1 MNTITE
7 TVINSGTIQYKI
19 PYYPREKQ
27 IELHFNMKK
36 YRWSVLVCHRRFGKT
51 VCMINHL
58 LMSALKSTN
67 NNPRFAY
74 IAPTFKQAKS
84 IAWDYMKQ
92 YTTLIPGVKFN
103 ETELR
108 CDLPNGAR
116 ITLLGSENSD
126 GLRGIYLDGCVIDE
140 YANVQGKLFTEIIRP
155 ALSDRK
161 GWCVFIGTPQGT
173 NNNFYELFQHAQ
185 GDKQWFHYKAKASE
199 TKIVDQAELDAAK
212 KVMGEKKYQQEFECD
227 WIANIEGAVYGDTI
241 TKIEDARQLTR
252 VPYDPSLPVSTSWD
266 LGVSDHSAVI
276 FFQQM
281 GRAINIIDY
290 YEERGQ
296 GLPHYVQMLQSK
308 DYVYKDHFAPHDIE
322 VTDFGNGK
330 TRREVAYQLGVNFK
344 VVPKIPFEDGIHAT
358 TMLLPRC
365 WIDTDHCKKLIDAL
379 RHYHRKFI
387 DKNRM
392 FRSKPV
398 HDWSSHACD
407 AMRYLAVGIQ
417 EINTR
422 QSAPQSVA
430 DNEYRII

>member
-58 LMSALKSTN
+58 LMSALRSTN
-67 NNPRFAY
+67 KAPRYAY

-227 WIANIEGAVYGDTI
+227 WIANIEGAVYGDVI

-252 VPYDPSLPVSTSWD
+252 VPYDPS
-266 LGVSDHSAVI
+266 
-276 FFQQM
+276 
-281 GRAINIIDY
+281 
-290 YEERGQ
+290 
-296 GLPHYVQMLQSK
+296 
-308 DYVYKDHFAPHDIE
+308 
-322 VTDFGNGK
+322 
-330 TRREVAYQLGVNFK
+330 AYQ
-344 VVPKIPFEDGIHAT
+344 
-358 TMLLPRC
+358 
-365 WIDTDHCKKLIDAL
+365 
-379 RHYHRKFI
+379 
-387 DKNRM
+387 
-392 FRSKPV
+392 
-398 HDWSSHACD
+398 
-407 AMRYLAVGIQ
+407 
-417 EINTR
+417 
-422 QSAPQSVA
+422 
-430 DNEYRII
+430 

>member
-1 MNTITE
+1 MTTITE
-7 TVINSGTIQYKI
+7 TVIQNGATQYKI

-58 LMSALKSTN
+58 LMSALRSTQKA
-67 NNPRFAY
+67 PRYAY

-92 YTTLIPGVKFN
+92 YTALIPNVKFN

-108 CDLPNGAR
+108 CDLPNGSR

-140 YANVQGKLFTEIIRP
+140 YANIQGKLFTEIIRP

-173 NNNFYELFQHAQ
+173 NNNFYELYQHAQ
-185 GDKQWFHYKAKASE
+185 GDKQWFHYKAKASQ
-199 TKIVDQAELDAAK
+199 TKIVDDQELEAAK
-212 KVMGEKKYQQEFECD
+212 KVMGEKKYLQEFECD
-227 WIANIEGAVYGDTI
+227 WIANIEGAVYGDAV
-241 TKIEDARQLTR
+241 TKMEDNKQLTR
-252 VPYDPSLPVSTSWD
+252 VPYDPSLPVSTAWD

-296 GLPHYVQMLQSK
+296 GLPHYIQML
-308 DYVYKDHFAPHDIE
+308 I
-322 VTDFGNGK
+322 
-330 TRREVAYQLGVNFK
+330 
-344 VVPKIPFEDGIHAT
+344 
-358 TMLLPRC
+358 
-365 WIDTDHCKKLIDAL
+365 
-379 RHYHRKFI
+379 
-387 DKNRM
+387 
-392 FRSKPV
+392 
-398 HDWSSHACD
+398 
-407 AMRYLAVGIQ
+407 
-417 EINTR
+417 
-422 QSAPQSVA
+422 
-430 DNEYRII
+430 

>member
-1 MNTITE
+1 MLFYEKKYMDI
-7 TVINSGTIQYKI
+7 KI
-19 PYYPREKQ
+19 PYTPRKHQ
-27 IELHFNMKK
+27 AYLHKK
-36 YRWSVLVCHRRFGKT
+36 ISDNRWNVLVCHRRFGKT

-58 LMSALKSTN
+58 IRSALLSKN
-67 NNPRFAY
+67 KNPRYAY

-92 YTTLIPGVKFN
+92 FTAKIPYTKFN

-108 CDLPNGAR
+108 VDLPNGSR

-140 YANVQGKLFTEIIRP
+140 YANVNSKLFPEIIRP

-161 GWCVFIGTPQGT
+161 GYCVFIGTPAGM
-173 NNNFYELFQHAQ
+173 NNNFYELYQHAQ
-185 GDKQWFHYKAKASE
+185 GADDWFNYKAKASE
-199 TKIVDQAELDAAK
+199 TKIVDAEELVKAK
-212 KVMGEKKYQQEFECD
+212 EVMGDKKYQQEFECD
-227 WIANIEGAVYGDTI
+227 WIANIEGAVYSDVL
-241 TKIEDARQLTR
+241 TKMEDQKQLTR
-252 VPYDPSLPVSTSWD
+252 VPYDPSLPVSTAWD
-266 LGVSDHSAVI
+266 LGVSDHSAII
-276 FFQQM
+276 FYQQL
-281 GRAINIIDY
+281 GKSVNIIDY
-290 YEERGQ
+290 HEERGQ
-296 GLPHYVQMLQSK
+296 GLPYYVQVIKDK

-330 TRREVAYQLGVNFK
+330 TRREVAYQLGIRFK
-344 VVPKIPFEDGIHAT
+344 VVPKIPLEDGIHAT
-358 TMLLPRC
+358 TMTLPRC

-379 RHYHRKFI
+379 RHYHRKYI

-407 AMRYLAVGIQ
+407 AMRYLSVGLQ
-417 EINTR
+417 EINDR
-422 QSAPQSVA
+422 QTAPQSVA